1 MRCSIDLG
9 RPGKREGFVQL
20 NHSDNRHAYGVI
32 PIPIGMVSAD
42 GGGPTVLLTAGNHG
56 DEYEGIVILQ
66 RLFRDLD
73 PSRIRG
79 RIIIMP
85 SLNLPAVR
93 VYQRTSPLDGAN
105 MNRSFGAQDISGPTQ
120 EIARFVEETL
130 ITQSD
135 YAIDLH
141 SGGKMCEFSPCG
153 YIYAGGGR
161 KRLQDK
167 FNAAHLFGAK
177 YTVVVEGSHGSLSAA
192 GERAGVIMLSAELGG
207 GRIRR
212 ENIEIGYQGTLN
224 TLAGWGLIGHAPE
237 ETKTIFLRS
246 GSASSSVMS
255 PVGGVFE
262 PLTDVGQQITA
273 GDVVGRIYPLDTLD
287 QSVVTVD
294 AQSDGMIIGQRTQAC
309 VQRGDFLL
317 HLGRP
322 VSESALL
329 NHSS

>member
-1 MRCSIDLG
+1 MRCSIDLD
-9 RPGKREGFVQL
+9 RPGKREGSVQL

-120 EIARFVEETL
+120 EIAQFVEEQL
-130 ITQSD
+130 IARAD

-167 FNAAHLFGAK
+167 LNAAHQFGAK
-177 YTVVVEGSHGSLSAA
+177 YTVVVEGSQGSLSAA

-212 ENIEIGYQGTLN
+212 ENIEIGYKGTVN

-273 GDVVGRIYPLDTLD
+273 GDTVGRIYPLDALD
-287 QSVVTVD
+287 QSVVTVNT
-294 AQSDGMIIGQRTQAC
+294 QGNGVIIGQRTQAC

-317 HLGRP
+317 HLGEL
-322 VSESALL
+322 VEETVLL
-329 NHSS
+329 EKSD

>member
-1 MRCSIDLG
+1 MRCSIDLDC
-9 RPGKREGFVQL
+9 PGKREGFVQL

-32 PIPIGMVSAD
+32 PIPIGVVAAD
-42 GGGPTVLLTAGNHG
+42 NDGPTVLLTAGNHG

-120 EIARFVEETL
+120 EIAQFVEEQL
-130 ITQSD
+130 IAQSD

-161 KRLQDK
+161 KRLQNK
-167 FNAAHLFGAK
+167 FNAAHQFGAK
-177 YTVVVEGSHGSLSAA
+177 YTVVVEGSPGSLSAA

-212 ENIEIGYQGTLN
+212 ENIELGYNGTVN
-224 TLAGWGLIGHAPE
+224 ALAGWNLLDHAPE

-273 GDVVGRIYPLDTLD
+273 GDTVGRIYPLDALD
-287 QSVVTVD
+287 QSVVTVN
-294 AQSDGMIIGQRTQAC
+294 AQSSGVIIGQRTQAC

-317 HLGRP
+317 HLG
-322 VSESALL
+322 ESAEESELL
-329 NHSS
+329 HQSD

>member
-1 MRCSIDLG
+1 MRCSIDLDC
-9 RPGKREGFVQL
+9 PGKREGFVQL

-32 PIPIGMVSAD
+32 PIPIGVVAAD
-42 GGGPTVLLTAGNHG
+42 NDGPTVLLTAGNHG

-120 EIARFVEETL
+120 EIAQFVEEQL
-130 ITQSD
+130 IAQSD

-177 YTVVVEGSHGSLSAA
+177 YTVVVEGSHGGALKMAKMCEYIVGTLWTIGPSF
-192 GERAGVIMLSAELGG
+192 GMPRAGASKHPVRALDYSDEALDVESSLVEALVRMATVLQKTLG
-207 GRIRR
+207 I
-212 ENIEIGYQGTLN
+212 
-224 TLAGWGLIGHAPE
+224 
-237 ETKTIFLRS
+237 S
-246 GSASSSVMS
+246 GSSSSS
-255 PVGGVFE
+255 AQLLCSTYGC
-262 PLTDVGQQITA
+262 LTTW
-273 GDVVGRIYPLDTLD
+273 
-287 QSVVTVD
+287 
-294 AQSDGMIIGQRTQAC
+294 C
-309 VQRGDFLL
+309 VQ
-317 HLGRP
+317 
-322 VSESALL
+322 SESY
-329 NHSS
+329 HEERQS

>member
-1 MRCSIDLG
+1 MRCSIDLD
-9 RPGKREGFVQL
+9 RPGKFEGSVQL

-42 GGGPTVLLTAGNHG
+42 SGGPTVLLTAGNHG

-93 VYQRTSPLDGAN
+93 VYQRTSPHDGAN
-105 MNRSFGAQDISGPTQ
+105 MNRSFGTQNISGPTR
-120 EIARFVEETL
+120 EIAQFVEEQL
-130 ITQSD
+130 IARAD

-161 KRLQDK
+161 MRLQDK
-167 FNAAHLFGAK
+167 FNASHQFGAK
-177 YTVVVEGSHGSLSAA
+177 YTVVVEGSQGSLSAA
-192 GERAGVIMLSAELGG
+192 SERAGIIMLSAELGG

-212 ENIEIGYQGTLN
+212 ENIEIGYKGTVN
-224 TLAGWGLIGHAPE
+224 ALAGWDFLDHAPE
-237 ETKTIFLRS
+237 ERKTIFLRS

-273 GDVVGRIYPLDTLD
+273 GDTVGRIYPLDALD
-287 QSVVTVD
+287 QSVVTVNT
-294 AQSDGMIIGQRTQAC
+294 QGNGVIIGQRTQAC

-317 HLGRP
+317 HLGEL
-322 VSESALL
+322 VEEAVLL
-329 NHSS
+329 ERSD